1 MAKNI
6 EPKLKKI
13 GDYLKLEEDT
23 VFTIPE
29 YQRAYSWGID
39 NCDKLWQ
46 DINDFVESESKDRY
60 FFGTIIINCQDNDT
74 KYGLI
79 DGQQRTTTFLL
90 LLKALLVRINIAIE
104 RTASDEDSASLC
116 RGLQE
121 RRRRIMGILY
131 KAETED
137 ISDKPD
143 AAKDAEIC
151 RRGIILENFSIN
163 EQYKTELSTIL
174 QATDYASAEA
184 RVIKIKYKQ
193 KDNRY
198 TNFFRNFKFFYG
210 NISELSDSQLNS
222 IAKSITD
229 NCEVIEIKSWQ
240 VEQAITMFNSLNSDG
255 LPLYDSDIISAKLYA
270 EAEKR
275 GKEKEFADL
284 WKQLNNC
291 INELE
296 STRIADINS
305 ILMARFLN
313 AGEYKFFPEVIL
325 AANLTDG
332 TKDFDELT
340 LFHESL
346 QSGQTWNKSIG
357 NFQFNISRHAS
368 KNVLNQYDRL
378 PRIERIYLAHIKFDE
393 SVCELMRIDG
403 NHRLSAADD
412 VPIDFTLPFCLLL
425 FRNPSENDQFTRAIF
440 HNINAKQIPLKLEE
454 NLKVILESPQ
464 VFSDDTLIRD
474 PSFGW
479 KYYLARKTLQSVD
492 FSYFPAISSY
502 ISQAKCSFFVDLFG
516 FLLKNQSVEEN
527 DSAISKVRTQ
537 LVEVERA
544 LIESEITAT
553 TTNIAVIGALAYY
566 RLTNESKYRGF
577 LSWIKKNNIGNVEK
591 LHIDDVINLY
601 DEIYKYVPK
610 KVFLARWYPAETDAE
625 YKQSVYRIDAIK
637 EVIDELGLQ
646 LTDLGT
652 RDTGTFDIREVMY
665 HDIRE
670 CDIFIADL
678 TGARH
683 NVMIEVGYALKH
695 IDTGRMVFYFQETD
709 SCKNV
714 PFDVNH
720 FSYDKIED
728 SVEIKAKTKARIMK
742 ILEQA
747 KNGEI

>member
-46 DINDFVESESKDRY
+46 DISDFVESESKDRY

-210 NISELSDSQLNS
+210 KISELSDSQLNS

-229 NCEVIEIKSWQ
+229 NGEVIEIKSWQ

-305 ILMARFLN
+305 ILMQYMYYIRTVNKETISETGAINVTTPGLRRYFTEINKMPITDPIGMCSDMVKLAKVWKKVSEYPQMKVLLKFNENTKLFLASYFFRFDEDNITEELVEPILECLLRLFSLLELVDVGYSSKYFKTFLFGAEVKLVSKSTTVDAITQDFNEHIRSNWDKETIWAALHDYDGNVLVYLN
-313 AGEYKFFPEVIL
+313 EFLFAKEKGLSFTL
-325 AANLTDG
+325 G
-332 TKDFDELT
+332 TKYDIE
-340 LFHESL
+340 HIMPYSGNNL
-346 QSGQTWNKSIG
+346 QEIRKDAEIDSEEEFYGVVNKLGNKILLEEKINRAIG
-357 NFQFNISRHAS
+357 N
-368 KNVLNQYDRL
+368 
-378 PRIERIYLAHIKFDE
+378 EW
-393 SVCELMRIDG
+393 
-403 NHRLSAADD
+403 
-412 VPIDFTLPFCLLL
+412 
-425 FRNPSENDQFTRAIF
+425 FRTKVST
-440 HNINAKQIPLKLEE
+440 KLE
-454 NLKVILESPQ
+454 NKTGYIDS
-464 VFSDDTLIRD
+464 
-474 PSFGW
+474 
-479 KYYLARKTLQSVD
+479 KYPIA
-492 FSYFPAISSY
+492 
-502 ISQAKCSFFVDLFG
+502 
-516 FLLKNQSVEEN
+516 
-527 DSAISKVRTQ
+527 
-537 LVEVERA
+537 RA
-544 LIESEITAT
+544 L
-553 TTNIAVIGALAYY
+553 V
-566 RLTNESKYRGF
+566 SKYQ
-577 LSWIKKNNIGNVEK
+577 SANKPYWKK
-591 LHIDDVINLY
+591 DDIMS
-601 DEIYKYVPK
+601 
-610 KVFLARWYPAETDAE
+610 ATDKA
-625 YKQSVYRIDAIK
+625 SDRI
-637 EVIDELGLQ
+637 V
-646 LTDLGT
+646 
-652 RDTGTFDIREVMY
+652 RF
-665 HDIRE
+665 
-670 CDIFIADL
+670 IF
-678 TGARH
+678 
-683 NVMIEVGYALKH
+683 
-695 IDTGRMVFYFQETD
+695 
-709 SCKNV
+709 
-714 PFDVNH
+714 
-720 FSYDKIED
+720 
-728 SVEIKAKTKARIMK
+728 
-742 ILEQA
+742 
-747 KNGEI
+747 GE

>member
-184 RVIKIKYKQ
+184 RVVKIKYKQ

-210 NISELSDSQLNS
+210 KISELSDSQLNS

-305 ILMARFLN
+305 ILMQYMYYIRTINKETISETGAINVTTPGLRRYFTEVNKMPITDPIGMCSDMVKLVKVWKKVSEYPQMKVLLKFNENTKLFLASYFFRFDEDNITEELVEPILECLLRLFSLLELVDVGYSSKYFKTFLFGAEVKLVSKSTTVDAITQDFNEHIRSNWDKETIWAALHDYDGNVLVYLN
-313 AGEYKFFPEVIL
+313 EFLFAKEKGLSFTL
-325 AANLTDG
+325 G
-332 TKDFDELT
+332 TKYDIE
-340 LFHESL
+340 HIMPYSGNNL
-346 QSGQTWNKSIG
+346 QEIRKDAEIDSEEEFYGVVNKLGNKILLEEKINRAIG
-357 NFQFNISRHAS
+357 N
-368 KNVLNQYDRL
+368 
-378 PRIERIYLAHIKFDE
+378 EW
-393 SVCELMRIDG
+393 
-403 NHRLSAADD
+403 
-412 VPIDFTLPFCLLL
+412 
-425 FRNPSENDQFTRAIF
+425 FRTKVST
-440 HNINAKQIPLKLEE
+440 KLE
-454 NLKVILESPQ
+454 NKTGYIDS
-464 VFSDDTLIRD
+464 
-474 PSFGW
+474 
-479 KYYLARKTLQSVD
+479 KYPIA
-492 FSYFPAISSY
+492 
-502 ISQAKCSFFVDLFG
+502 
-516 FLLKNQSVEEN
+516 
-527 DSAISKVRTQ
+527 
-537 LVEVERA
+537 RA
-544 LIESEITAT
+544 L
-553 TTNIAVIGALAYY
+553 V
-566 RLTNESKYRGF
+566 SKYQ
-577 LSWIKKNNIGNVEK
+577 SANKPYWKK
-591 LHIDDVINLY
+591 DDIMS
-601 DEIYKYVPK
+601 
-610 KVFLARWYPAETDAE
+610 ATDKA
-625 YKQSVYRIDAIK
+625 SDRI
-637 EVIDELGLQ
+637 V
-646 LTDLGT
+646 
-652 RDTGTFDIREVMY
+652 RF
-665 HDIRE
+665 
-670 CDIFIADL
+670 IF
-678 TGARH
+678 
-683 NVMIEVGYALKH
+683 
-695 IDTGRMVFYFQETD
+695 
-709 SCKNV
+709 
-714 PFDVNH
+714 
-720 FSYDKIED
+720 
-728 SVEIKAKTKARIMK
+728 
-742 ILEQA
+742 
-747 KNGEI
+747 GE

>member
-60 FFGTIIINCQDNDT
+60 FFGTVIINCQDNDT

-104 RTASDEDSASLC
+104 RTTSDEDSASLC

-151 RRGIILENFSIN
+151 HHEIILENFSIN

-184 RVIKIKYKQ
+184 RVIKIKYRQ
-193 KDNRY
+193 KDNKY

-210 NISELSDSQLNS
+210 KISELSDSQLNS

-305 ILMARFLN
+305 ILMQYMYYIRTINKETISETGAINVTTPGLRRYFTEINKMPITDPIGMCSDMVKLAKVWKKVSEYPQMKVLLKFNENAKLFLASYFFRFDEDNITEEHIEPILECLLRLFSLLELVDVGYSSKYFKTFLFGAEAKLVSKSTTVDEITQDFNEHICSNWDKETIWAALHDYDGNVLVYLN
-313 AGEYKFFPEVIL
+313 EFLFAKEKDLSFTL
-325 AANLTDG
+325 G
-332 TKDFDELT
+332 TKYDIE
-340 LFHESL
+340 HIMPYSGNNL
-346 QSGQTWNKSIG
+346 QEIRKDAEIDSEEEFYGVVNKLGNKILLEEKINRAIG
-357 NFQFNISRHAS
+357 N
-368 KNVLNQYDRL
+368 
-378 PRIERIYLAHIKFDE
+378 EW
-393 SVCELMRIDG
+393 
-403 NHRLSAADD
+403 
-412 VPIDFTLPFCLLL
+412 
-425 FRNPSENDQFTRAIF
+425 FRTKVST
-440 HNINAKQIPLKLEE
+440 KLE
-454 NLKVILESPQ
+454 NKTGYIDS
-464 VFSDDTLIRD
+464 
-474 PSFGW
+474 
-479 KYYLARKTLQSVD
+479 KYPIA
-492 FSYFPAISSY
+492 
-502 ISQAKCSFFVDLFG
+502 
-516 FLLKNQSVEEN
+516 
-527 DSAISKVRTQ
+527 
-537 LVEVERA
+537 RA
-544 LIESEITAT
+544 L
-553 TTNIAVIGALAYY
+553 V
-566 RLTNESKYRGF
+566 SKYQ
-577 LSWIKKNNIGNVEK
+577 SANKPYWKK
-591 LHIDDVINLY
+591 DDIMS
-601 DEIYKYVPK
+601 
-610 KVFLARWYPAETDAE
+610 ATDKA
-625 YKQSVYRIDAIK
+625 SDRI
-637 EVIDELGLQ
+637 V
-646 LTDLGT
+646 
-652 RDTGTFDIREVMY
+652 RF
-665 HDIRE
+665 
-670 CDIFIADL
+670 IF
-678 TGARH
+678 
-683 NVMIEVGYALKH
+683 
-695 IDTGRMVFYFQETD
+695 
-709 SCKNV
+709 
-714 PFDVNH
+714 
-720 FSYDKIED
+720 
-728 SVEIKAKTKARIMK
+728 
-742 ILEQA
+742 
-747 KNGEI
+747 GE

>member
-210 NISELSDSQLNS
+210 KISELSDSQLNS

-305 ILMARFLN
+305 ILMQYMYYIRTVNKETISETGAINVTTPGLRRYFTEVNKMPITDPIGMCSDMVKLVKVWKKVSEYPQMKVLLKFNENTKLFLASYFFRFDEDNITEELVEPILECLLRLFSLLELVDVGYSSKYFKTFLFGAEVKLVSKSTTVDAITQDFNEHIRSNWDKETIWAALHDYDGNVLVYLN
-313 AGEYKFFPEVIL
+313 EFLFAKEKGLSFTL
-325 AANLTDG
+325 G
-332 TKDFDELT
+332 TKYDIE
-340 LFHESL
+340 HIMPYSGNNL
-346 QSGQTWNKSIG
+346 QEIRKDAEIDSEEEFYGVVNKLGNKILLEEKINRAIG
-357 NFQFNISRHAS
+357 N
-368 KNVLNQYDRL
+368 
-378 PRIERIYLAHIKFDE
+378 EW
-393 SVCELMRIDG
+393 
-403 NHRLSAADD
+403 
-412 VPIDFTLPFCLLL
+412 
-425 FRNPSENDQFTRAIF
+425 FRTKVST
-440 HNINAKQIPLKLEE
+440 KLE
-454 NLKVILESPQ
+454 NKTGYIDS
-464 VFSDDTLIRD
+464 
-474 PSFGW
+474 
-479 KYYLARKTLQSVD
+479 KYPIA
-492 FSYFPAISSY
+492 
-502 ISQAKCSFFVDLFG
+502 
-516 FLLKNQSVEEN
+516 
-527 DSAISKVRTQ
+527 
-537 LVEVERA
+537 RA
-544 LIESEITAT
+544 LVSEYQSANKPYWKKDDIMST
-553 TTNIAVIGALAYY
+553 TDKA
-566 RLTNESKYRGF
+566 S
-577 LSWIKKNNIGNVEK
+577 
-591 LHIDDVINLY
+591 D
-601 DEIYKYVPK
+601 
-610 KVFLARWYPAETDAE
+610 
-625 YKQSVYRIDAIK
+625 RI
-637 EVIDELGLQ
+637 VS
-646 LTDLGT
+646 
-652 RDTGTFDIREVMY
+652 F
-665 HDIRE
+665 
-670 CDIFIADL
+670 IF
-678 TGARH
+678 
-683 NVMIEVGYALKH
+683 
-695 IDTGRMVFYFQETD
+695 
-709 SCKNV
+709 
-714 PFDVNH
+714 
-720 FSYDKIED
+720 
-728 SVEIKAKTKARIMK
+728 
-742 ILEQA
+742 
-747 KNGEI
+747 GE

>member
-210 NISELSDSQLNS
+210 KISELSDSQLNS

-275 GKEKEFADL
+275 GKEKEFANL

-305 ILMARFLN
+305 ILMQYMYYIRTVNKETISETGAINVTTPGLRRYFTEINKMPITDPIGMCSDMVKLAKVWKKVSEYPQMKVLLKFNENTKLFLASYFFRFDEDNITEELVEPILECLLRLFSLLELVDVGYSSKYFKTFLFGAQVKLVSKSTTVDAITQDFNEHIRSNWDKETIWAALHDYDGNVLVYLN
-313 AGEYKFFPEVIL
+313 EFLFAKEKGLSFTL
-325 AANLTDG
+325 G
-332 TKDFDELT
+332 TKYDIE
-340 LFHESL
+340 HIMPYSGNNL
-346 QSGQTWNKSIG
+346 QEIRKDAEIDSEEEFYGVVNKLGNKILLEEKINRAIG
-357 NFQFNISRHAS
+357 N
-368 KNVLNQYDRL
+368 
-378 PRIERIYLAHIKFDE
+378 EW
-393 SVCELMRIDG
+393 
-403 NHRLSAADD
+403 
-412 VPIDFTLPFCLLL
+412 
-425 FRNPSENDQFTRAIF
+425 FRTKVST
-440 HNINAKQIPLKLEE
+440 KLE
-454 NLKVILESPQ
+454 NKTGYIDS
-464 VFSDDTLIRD
+464 
-474 PSFGW
+474 
-479 KYYLARKTLQSVD
+479 KYPIA
-492 FSYFPAISSY
+492 
-502 ISQAKCSFFVDLFG
+502 
-516 FLLKNQSVEEN
+516 
-527 DSAISKVRTQ
+527 
-537 LVEVERA
+537 RA
-544 LIESEITAT
+544 L
-553 TTNIAVIGALAYY
+553 V
-566 RLTNESKYRGF
+566 SKYQ
-577 LSWIKKNNIGNVEK
+577 SANKPYWKK
-591 LHIDDVINLY
+591 DDIMS
-601 DEIYKYVPK
+601 
-610 KVFLARWYPAETDAE
+610 ATDKA
-625 YKQSVYRIDAIK
+625 SDRI
-637 EVIDELGLQ
+637 V
-646 LTDLGT
+646 
-652 RDTGTFDIREVMY
+652 RF
-665 HDIRE
+665 
-670 CDIFIADL
+670 IF
-678 TGARH
+678 
-683 NVMIEVGYALKH
+683 
-695 IDTGRMVFYFQETD
+695 
-709 SCKNV
+709 
-714 PFDVNH
+714 
-720 FSYDKIED
+720 
-728 SVEIKAKTKARIMK
+728 
-742 ILEQA
+742 
-747 KNGEI
+747 GE

>member
-90 LLKALLVRINIAIE
+90 LLKALLGRINIAIE

-210 NISELSDSQLNS
+210 KISELSDSQLNS

-305 ILMARFLN
+305 ILMQYMYYIRTVNKETISETGAINVTTPGLRRYFTEVNKMPITDPIGMCSDMVKLVKVWKKVSEYPQMKVLLKFNENTKLFLASYFFRFDEDNITEELVEPILECLLRLFSLLELVDVGYSSKYFKTFLFGAEVKLVSKSTTVDAITQDFNEHIRSNWDKETIWAALHDYDGNVLVYLN
-313 AGEYKFFPEVIL
+313 EFLFAKEKGLSFTL
-325 AANLTDG
+325 G
-332 TKDFDELT
+332 TKYDIE
-340 LFHESL
+340 HIMPYSGNNL
-346 QSGQTWNKSIG
+346 QEIRKDAEIDSEEEFYGVVNKLGNKILLEEKINRAIG
-357 NFQFNISRHAS
+357 N
-368 KNVLNQYDRL
+368 
-378 PRIERIYLAHIKFDE
+378 EW
-393 SVCELMRIDG
+393 
-403 NHRLSAADD
+403 
-412 VPIDFTLPFCLLL
+412 
-425 FRNPSENDQFTRAIF
+425 FRTKVST
-440 HNINAKQIPLKLEE
+440 KLE
-454 NLKVILESPQ
+454 NKTGYIDS
-464 VFSDDTLIRD
+464 
-474 PSFGW
+474 
-479 KYYLARKTLQSVD
+479 KYPIA
-492 FSYFPAISSY
+492 
-502 ISQAKCSFFVDLFG
+502 
-516 FLLKNQSVEEN
+516 
-527 DSAISKVRTQ
+527 
-537 LVEVERA
+537 RA
-544 LIESEITAT
+544 L
-553 TTNIAVIGALAYY
+553 V
-566 RLTNESKYRGF
+566 SKYQ
-577 LSWIKKNNIGNVEK
+577 SANKPYWKK
-591 LHIDDVINLY
+591 DDIMST
-601 DEIYKYVPK
+601 
-610 KVFLARWYPAETDAE
+610 TDKA
-625 YKQSVYRIDAIK
+625 SDRI
-637 EVIDELGLQ
+637 VS
-646 LTDLGT
+646 
-652 RDTGTFDIREVMY
+652 F
-665 HDIRE
+665 
-670 CDIFIADL
+670 IF
-678 TGARH
+678 
-683 NVMIEVGYALKH
+683 
-695 IDTGRMVFYFQETD
+695 
-709 SCKNV
+709 
-714 PFDVNH
+714 
-720 FSYDKIED
+720 
-728 SVEIKAKTKARIMK
+728 
-742 ILEQA
+742 
-747 KNGEI
+747 GE

>member
-46 DINDFVESESKDRY
+46 DISGFVESESKDRY

-210 NISELSDSQLNS
+210 KISELSDSQLNS

-305 ILMARFLN
+305 ILMQYMYYIRTVNKETISETGAINVTTPGLRRYFTEINKMPITDPIGMCSDMVKLAKVWKKVSEYPQMKVLLKFNENTKLFLASYFFRFDEDNITEELVEPILECLLRLFSLLELVDVGYSSKYFKTFLFGAEVKLVSKSTTVDAITQDFNEHIRSNWDKETIWAALHDYDGNVLVYLN
-313 AGEYKFFPEVIL
+313 EFLFAKEKGLSFTL
-325 AANLTDG
+325 G
-332 TKDFDELT
+332 TKYDIE
-340 LFHESL
+340 HIMPYSGNNL
-346 QSGQTWNKSIG
+346 QEIRKDAEIDSEEEFYGVVNKLGNKILLEEKINRAIG
-357 NFQFNISRHAS
+357 N
-368 KNVLNQYDRL
+368 
-378 PRIERIYLAHIKFDE
+378 EW
-393 SVCELMRIDG
+393 
-403 NHRLSAADD
+403 
-412 VPIDFTLPFCLLL
+412 
-425 FRNPSENDQFTRAIF
+425 FRTKVST
-440 HNINAKQIPLKLEE
+440 KLE
-454 NLKVILESPQ
+454 NKTGYIDS
-464 VFSDDTLIRD
+464 
-474 PSFGW
+474 
-479 KYYLARKTLQSVD
+479 KYPIA
-492 FSYFPAISSY
+492 
-502 ISQAKCSFFVDLFG
+502 
-516 FLLKNQSVEEN
+516 
-527 DSAISKVRTQ
+527 
-537 LVEVERA
+537 RA
-544 LIESEITAT
+544 L
-553 TTNIAVIGALAYY
+553 V
-566 RLTNESKYRGF
+566 SKYQRANKPY
-577 LSWIKKNNIGNVEK
+577 WKK
-591 LHIDDVINLY
+591 DDIMS
-601 DEIYKYVPK
+601 
-610 KVFLARWYPAETDAE
+610 ATDKA
-625 YKQSVYRIDAIK
+625 SDRI
-637 EVIDELGLQ
+637 V
-646 LTDLGT
+646 
-652 RDTGTFDIREVMY
+652 RF
-665 HDIRE
+665 
-670 CDIFIADL
+670 IF
-678 TGARH
+678 
-683 NVMIEVGYALKH
+683 
-695 IDTGRMVFYFQETD
+695 
-709 SCKNV
+709 
-714 PFDVNH
+714 
-720 FSYDKIED
+720 
-728 SVEIKAKTKARIMK
+728 
-742 ILEQA
+742 
-747 KNGEI
+747 GE

>member
-210 NISELSDSQLNS
+210 KISELSDSQLNS

-305 ILMARFLN
+305 ILMQYMYYIRTVNKETISETGAINVTTPGLRRYFTEVNKMPITDPIGMCSDMVKLVKVWKNVSEYPQMKVLLKFNENTKLFLASYFFRFDEDNITEELVEPILECLLRLFSLLELVDVGYSSKYFKTFLFGAEVKLVSKSTTVDAITQDFNEHIRSNWDKETIWAALHDYDGNVLVYLN
-313 AGEYKFFPEVIL
+313 EFLFAKEKGLSFTL
-325 AANLTDG
+325 G
-332 TKDFDELT
+332 TKYDIE
-340 LFHESL
+340 HIMPYSGNNL
-346 QSGQTWNKSIG
+346 QEIRKDAEIDSEEEFYGVVNKLGNKILLEEKINRAIG
-357 NFQFNISRHAS
+357 N
-368 KNVLNQYDRL
+368 
-378 PRIERIYLAHIKFDE
+378 EW
-393 SVCELMRIDG
+393 
-403 NHRLSAADD
+403 
-412 VPIDFTLPFCLLL
+412 
-425 FRNPSENDQFTRAIF
+425 FRTKVST
-440 HNINAKQIPLKLEE
+440 KLE
-454 NLKVILESPQ
+454 NKTGYIDS
-464 VFSDDTLIRD
+464 
-474 PSFGW
+474 
-479 KYYLARKTLQSVD
+479 KYPIA
-492 FSYFPAISSY
+492 
-502 ISQAKCSFFVDLFG
+502 
-516 FLLKNQSVEEN
+516 
-527 DSAISKVRTQ
+527 
-537 LVEVERA
+537 RA
-544 LIESEITAT
+544 L
-553 TTNIAVIGALAYY
+553 V
-566 RLTNESKYRGF
+566 SKYQ
-577 LSWIKKNNIGNVEK
+577 SANKPYWKK
-591 LHIDDVINLY
+591 DDIMS
-601 DEIYKYVPK
+601 
-610 KVFLARWYPAETDAE
+610 ATDKA
-625 YKQSVYRIDAIK
+625 SDRI
-637 EVIDELGLQ
+637 V
-646 LTDLGT
+646 
-652 RDTGTFDIREVMY
+652 RF
-665 HDIRE
+665 
-670 CDIFIADL
+670 IF
-678 TGARH
+678 
-683 NVMIEVGYALKH
+683 
-695 IDTGRMVFYFQETD
+695 
-709 SCKNV
+709 
-714 PFDVNH
+714 
-720 FSYDKIED
+720 
-728 SVEIKAKTKARIMK
+728 
-742 ILEQA
+742 
-747 KNGEI
+747 GE

>member
-210 NISELSDSQLNS
+210 KISELSDSQLNS

-275 GKEKEFADL
+275 GKEKEFAGL

-305 ILMARFLN
+305 ILMQYMYYIRTVNKETISETGAINVTTPGLRRYFTEVNKMPITDPIGMCSDMVKLVKVWKKVSEYPQMKVLLKFNENTKLFLASYFFRFDENNITEELVEPILECLLRLFSLLELVDVGYSSKYFKTFLFGAEVKLVSKSTTVDAITQDFNEHIRSNWDKETIWAALHDYDGNVLVYLN
-313 AGEYKFFPEVIL
+313 EFLFAKEKGLSFTL
-325 AANLTDG
+325 G
-332 TKDFDELT
+332 TKYDIE
-340 LFHESL
+340 HIMPYSGNNL
-346 QSGQTWNKSIG
+346 QEIRKDAEIDSEEEFYGVVNKLGNKILLEEKINRAIG
-357 NFQFNISRHAS
+357 N
-368 KNVLNQYDRL
+368 
-378 PRIERIYLAHIKFDE
+378 EW
-393 SVCELMRIDG
+393 
-403 NHRLSAADD
+403 
-412 VPIDFTLPFCLLL
+412 
-425 FRNPSENDQFTRAIF
+425 FRTKVST
-440 HNINAKQIPLKLEE
+440 KLE
-454 NLKVILESPQ
+454 NKTGYIDS
-464 VFSDDTLIRD
+464 
-474 PSFGW
+474 
-479 KYYLARKTLQSVD
+479 KYPIA
-492 FSYFPAISSY
+492 
-502 ISQAKCSFFVDLFG
+502 
-516 FLLKNQSVEEN
+516 
-527 DSAISKVRTQ
+527 
-537 LVEVERA
+537 RA
-544 LIESEITAT
+544 L
-553 TTNIAVIGALAYY
+553 V
-566 RLTNESKYRGF
+566 SKYQ
-577 LSWIKKNNIGNVEK
+577 SANKPYWKKDDIMSATEK
-591 LHIDDVINLY
+591 ASD
-601 DEIYKYVPK
+601 
-610 KVFLARWYPAETDAE
+610 
-625 YKQSVYRIDAIK
+625 RI
-637 EVIDELGLQ
+637 VS
-646 LTDLGT
+646 
-652 RDTGTFDIREVMY
+652 F
-665 HDIRE
+665 
-670 CDIFIADL
+670 IF
-678 TGARH
+678 
-683 NVMIEVGYALKH
+683 
-695 IDTGRMVFYFQETD
+695 
-709 SCKNV
+709 
-714 PFDVNH
+714 
-720 FSYDKIED
+720 
-728 SVEIKAKTKARIMK
+728 
-742 ILEQA
+742 
-747 KNGEI
+747 GE

>member
-210 NISELSDSQLNS
+210 KISELSDSQLNS

-305 ILMARFLN
+305 ILMQYMYYIRTVNKETISETGAINVTTPGLRRYFTEINKMPITDPIGMCSDMVKLTKVWKKVSEYPQMKVLLKFNENTKLFLASYFFRFDEDNITEELVEPILECLLRLFSLLELVDVGYSSKYFKTFLFGAEVKLVSKSTTVDAITQDFNEHIRSNWDKETIWAALHDYDGNVLVYLN
-313 AGEYKFFPEVIL
+313 EFLFAKEKGLSFTL
-325 AANLTDG
+325 G
-332 TKDFDELT
+332 TKYDIE
-340 LFHESL
+340 HIMPYSGNNL
-346 QSGQTWNKSIG
+346 QEIRKDAEIDSEEEFYGVVNKLGNKILLEEKINRAIG
-357 NFQFNISRHAS
+357 N
-368 KNVLNQYDRL
+368 
-378 PRIERIYLAHIKFDE
+378 EW
-393 SVCELMRIDG
+393 
-403 NHRLSAADD
+403 
-412 VPIDFTLPFCLLL
+412 
-425 FRNPSENDQFTRAIF
+425 FRTKVST
-440 HNINAKQIPLKLEE
+440 KLE
-454 NLKVILESPQ
+454 NKTGYIDS
-464 VFSDDTLIRD
+464 
-474 PSFGW
+474 
-479 KYYLARKTLQSVD
+479 KYPIA
-492 FSYFPAISSY
+492 
-502 ISQAKCSFFVDLFG
+502 
-516 FLLKNQSVEEN
+516 
-527 DSAISKVRTQ
+527 
-537 LVEVERA
+537 RA
-544 LIESEITAT
+544 L
-553 TTNIAVIGALAYY
+553 V
-566 RLTNESKYRGF
+566 SKYQ
-577 LSWIKKNNIGNVEK
+577 SANKPYWKK
-591 LHIDDVINLY
+591 DDIMS
-601 DEIYKYVPK
+601 
-610 KVFLARWYPAETDAE
+610 ATDKA
-625 YKQSVYRIDAIK
+625 SDRI
-637 EVIDELGLQ
+637 V
-646 LTDLGT
+646 
-652 RDTGTFDIREVMY
+652 RF
-665 HDIRE
+665 
-670 CDIFIADL
+670 IF
-678 TGARH
+678 
-683 NVMIEVGYALKH
+683 
-695 IDTGRMVFYFQETD
+695 
-709 SCKNV
+709 
-714 PFDVNH
+714 
-720 FSYDKIED
+720 
-728 SVEIKAKTKARIMK
+728 
-742 ILEQA
+742 
-747 KNGEI
+747 GE

>member
-210 NISELSDSQLNS
+210 KISELSDSQLNS

-305 ILMARFLN
+305 ILMQYMYYIRTVNKETISETGAINVTTPGLRRYFTEVNKMPITDPIGMCSDMVKLVKVWKKVSEYPQMKVLLKFNENTKLFLASYFFRFDEDNITEELVEPILECLLRLFSLLELVDVGYSSKYFKTFLFGAEVKLVSKSTTVDAITQDFNEHIRSNWDKETIWAALHDYDGNVLVYLN
-313 AGEYKFFPEVIL
+313 EFLFAKEKGLSFTL
-325 AANLTDG
+325 G
-332 TKDFDELT
+332 TKYNIE
-340 LFHESL
+340 HIMPYSGNNL
-346 QSGQTWNKSIG
+346 QEIRKDAEIDSEEEFYGVVNKLGNKILLEEKINRAIG
-357 NFQFNISRHAS
+357 N
-368 KNVLNQYDRL
+368 
-378 PRIERIYLAHIKFDE
+378 EW
-393 SVCELMRIDG
+393 
-403 NHRLSAADD
+403 
-412 VPIDFTLPFCLLL
+412 
-425 FRNPSENDQFTRAIF
+425 FRTKVST
-440 HNINAKQIPLKLEE
+440 KLE
-454 NLKVILESPQ
+454 NKTGYIDS
-464 VFSDDTLIRD
+464 
-474 PSFGW
+474 
-479 KYYLARKTLQSVD
+479 KYPIA
-492 FSYFPAISSY
+492 
-502 ISQAKCSFFVDLFG
+502 
-516 FLLKNQSVEEN
+516 
-527 DSAISKVRTQ
+527 
-537 LVEVERA
+537 RA
-544 LIESEITAT
+544 L
-553 TTNIAVIGALAYY
+553 V
-566 RLTNESKYRGF
+566 SKYQ
-577 LSWIKKNNIGNVEK
+577 SANKPYWKK
-591 LHIDDVINLY
+591 DDIMS
-601 DEIYKYVPK
+601 
-610 KVFLARWYPAETDAE
+610 ATDKA
-625 YKQSVYRIDAIK
+625 SDRI
-637 EVIDELGLQ
+637 VS
-646 LTDLGT
+646 
-652 RDTGTFDIREVMY
+652 F
-665 HDIRE
+665 
-670 CDIFIADL
+670 IF
-678 TGARH
+678 
-683 NVMIEVGYALKH
+683 
-695 IDTGRMVFYFQETD
+695 
-709 SCKNV
+709 
-714 PFDVNH
+714 
-720 FSYDKIED
+720 
-728 SVEIKAKTKARIMK
+728 
-742 ILEQA
+742 
-747 KNGEI
+747 GE

>member
-143 AAKDAEIC
+143 VAKDAEIC
-151 RRGIILENFSIN
+151 RCGIILENFSIN

-174 QATDYASAEA
+174 QATDCASAEA

-210 NISELSDSQLNS
+210 KISELSDSQLNS

-291 INELE
+291 TNELE

-305 ILMARFLN
+305 ILMQYMYYIRTVNKETISETGAINVTTPGLRRYFTEINKMPITDPVGMCSDMVKLAKVWKKVSEYPQMKVLLKFNENTKLFLASYFFRFDEDNITEELVEPILECLLRLFSLLELVDVGYSSKYFKTFLFGAEVKLVSKSITVDAITQDFNEHIRSNWDKETIWAALHDYDGNVLVYLN
-313 AGEYKFFPEVIL
+313 EFLFAKEKGLSFTL
-325 AANLTDG
+325 G
-332 TKDFDELT
+332 TKYDIE
-340 LFHESL
+340 HIMPYSGNNL
-346 QSGQTWNKSIG
+346 QEIRKDAEIDSEEEFYGVVNKLGNKILLEEKINRAIG
-357 NFQFNISRHAS
+357 N
-368 KNVLNQYDRL
+368 
-378 PRIERIYLAHIKFDE
+378 EW
-393 SVCELMRIDG
+393 
-403 NHRLSAADD
+403 
-412 VPIDFTLPFCLLL
+412 
-425 FRNPSENDQFTRAIF
+425 FRTKVST
-440 HNINAKQIPLKLEE
+440 KLE
-454 NLKVILESPQ
+454 NKTGYIDS
-464 VFSDDTLIRD
+464 
-474 PSFGW
+474 
-479 KYYLARKTLQSVD
+479 KYPIA
-492 FSYFPAISSY
+492 
-502 ISQAKCSFFVDLFG
+502 
-516 FLLKNQSVEEN
+516 
-527 DSAISKVRTQ
+527 
-537 LVEVERA
+537 RA
-544 LIESEITAT
+544 L
-553 TTNIAVIGALAYY
+553 V
-566 RLTNESKYRGF
+566 SKYQ
-577 LSWIKKNNIGNVEK
+577 SANKPYWKK
-591 LHIDDVINLY
+591 DDIMS
-601 DEIYKYVPK
+601 
-610 KVFLARWYPAETDAE
+610 ATDKA
-625 YKQSVYRIDAIK
+625 SDRI
-637 EVIDELGLQ
+637 V
-646 LTDLGT
+646 
-652 RDTGTFDIREVMY
+652 RF
-665 HDIRE
+665 
-670 CDIFIADL
+670 IF
-678 TGARH
+678 
-683 NVMIEVGYALKH
+683 
-695 IDTGRMVFYFQETD
+695 
-709 SCKNV
+709 
-714 PFDVNH
+714 
-720 FSYDKIED
+720 
-728 SVEIKAKTKARIMK
+728 
-742 ILEQA
+742 
-747 KNGEI
+747 GE

>member
-1 MAKNI
+1 MPFFLHPYCIICN
-6 EPKLKKI
+6 
-13 GDYLKLEEDT
+13 YLKLEEDT

-210 NISELSDSQLNS
+210 KISELSDSQLNS

-305 ILMARFLN
+305 ILMQYMYYIRTVNKETISETGAINVTTPGLRRYFTEVNKMPITDPIGMCSDMVKLVKVWKKVSEYPQMKVLLKFNENTKLFLASYFFRFDEDNITEELVEPILECLLRLFSLLELVDVGYSSKYFKTFLFGAEVKLVSKSTTVDAITQDFNEHIRSNWDKKTIRAALHDYDGNVLVYLN
-313 AGEYKFFPEVIL
+313 EFLFAKEKGLSFTL
-325 AANLTDG
+325 G
-332 TKDFDELT
+332 TKYDIE
-340 LFHESL
+340 HIMPYSGNNL
-346 QSGQTWNKSIG
+346 QEIRKDAEIDSEEEFYGVVNKLGNKILLEEKINRAIG
-357 NFQFNISRHAS
+357 N
-368 KNVLNQYDRL
+368 
-378 PRIERIYLAHIKFDE
+378 EW
-393 SVCELMRIDG
+393 
-403 NHRLSAADD
+403 
-412 VPIDFTLPFCLLL
+412 
-425 FRNPSENDQFTRAIF
+425 FRTKVST
-440 HNINAKQIPLKLEE
+440 KLE
-454 NLKVILESPQ
+454 NKTGYIDS
-464 VFSDDTLIRD
+464 
-474 PSFGW
+474 
-479 KYYLARKTLQSVD
+479 KYPIA
-492 FSYFPAISSY
+492 
-502 ISQAKCSFFVDLFG
+502 
-516 FLLKNQSVEEN
+516 
-527 DSAISKVRTQ
+527 
-537 LVEVERA
+537 RA
-544 LIESEITAT
+544 LVSEYQSANKPYWKKDDIMSAT
-553 TTNIAVIGALAYY
+553 DKA
-566 RLTNESKYRGF
+566 S
-577 LSWIKKNNIGNVEK
+577 
-591 LHIDDVINLY
+591 D
-601 DEIYKYVPK
+601 
-610 KVFLARWYPAETDAE
+610 
-625 YKQSVYRIDAIK
+625 RI
-637 EVIDELGLQ
+637 VS
-646 LTDLGT
+646 
-652 RDTGTFDIREVMY
+652 F
-665 HDIRE
+665 
-670 CDIFIADL
+670 IF
-678 TGARH
+678 
-683 NVMIEVGYALKH
+683 
-695 IDTGRMVFYFQETD
+695 
-709 SCKNV
+709 
-714 PFDVNH
+714 
-720 FSYDKIED
+720 
-728 SVEIKAKTKARIMK
+728 
-742 ILEQA
+742 
-747 KNGEI
+747 GE

>member
-1 MAKNI
+1 MSKNI

-143 AAKDAEIC
+143 AAKDSEIC
-151 RRGIILENFSIN
+151 HREIILENFSIN

-210 NISELSDSQLNS
+210 KISELSDSQLNS

-284 WKQLNNC
+284 WKKLNNC

-305 ILMARFLN
+305 ILMQYMYYIRTVNKETISETGAINVTTPGLRRYFTEINKMPITDPIGMCSDMVKLAKVWKKVSEYPQMKVLLKFNENTKLFLASYFFRFDEDNITEEFVEPILECLLRLFSLLELVDVGYSSKYFKTFLFGAEVKLVSKSTTVDAITQDFNEHIRSNWDKETIWAALHDYDGNVLVYLN
-313 AGEYKFFPEVIL
+313 EFLFAKEKGLSFTL
-325 AANLTDG
+325 G
-332 TKDFDELT
+332 TKYDIE
-340 LFHESL
+340 HIMPYSGNNL
-346 QSGQTWNKSIG
+346 QEIRKDAEIDSEEEFYGVVNKLGNKILLEEKINRAIG
-357 NFQFNISRHAS
+357 N
-368 KNVLNQYDRL
+368 
-378 PRIERIYLAHIKFDE
+378 EW
-393 SVCELMRIDG
+393 
-403 NHRLSAADD
+403 
-412 VPIDFTLPFCLLL
+412 
-425 FRNPSENDQFTRAIF
+425 FRTKVST
-440 HNINAKQIPLKLEE
+440 KLE
-454 NLKVILESPQ
+454 NKTGYIDS
-464 VFSDDTLIRD
+464 
-474 PSFGW
+474 
-479 KYYLARKTLQSVD
+479 KYPIA
-492 FSYFPAISSY
+492 
-502 ISQAKCSFFVDLFG
+502 
-516 FLLKNQSVEEN
+516 
-527 DSAISKVRTQ
+527 
-537 LVEVERA
+537 RA
-544 LIESEITAT
+544 L
-553 TTNIAVIGALAYY
+553 V
-566 RLTNESKYRGF
+566 SKYQ
-577 LSWIKKNNIGNVEK
+577 SANKPYWKK
-591 LHIDDVINLY
+591 DDIMST
-601 DEIYKYVPK
+601 
-610 KVFLARWYPAETDAE
+610 TDKA
-625 YKQSVYRIDAIK
+625 SDRI
-637 EVIDELGLQ
+637 V
-646 LTDLGT
+646 
-652 RDTGTFDIREVMY
+652 RF
-665 HDIRE
+665 
-670 CDIFIADL
+670 IF
-678 TGARH
+678 
-683 NVMIEVGYALKH
+683 
-695 IDTGRMVFYFQETD
+695 
-709 SCKNV
+709 
-714 PFDVNH
+714 
-720 FSYDKIED
+720 
-728 SVEIKAKTKARIMK
+728 
-742 ILEQA
+742 
-747 KNGEI
+747 GE

>member
-46 DINDFVESESKDRY
+46 DISDFVESESKDRY

-210 NISELSDSQLNS
+210 KISELSDSQLNS

-305 ILMARFLN
+305 ILMQYMYYIRTVNKETISETGAINVTTPGLRRYFTEINKMPITDPIGMCSDMVKLAKVWKKVSEYPQMKVLLKFNENTKLFLASYFFRFDEDNITEELVEPILECLLRLFSLLELVDVGYSSKYFKTFLFGAEVKLVSKSTTVDAITQDFNEHIRFNWDKETIWAALHDYDGNVLVYLN
-313 AGEYKFFPEVIL
+313 EFLFAKEKGLSFTL
-325 AANLTDG
+325 G
-332 TKDFDELT
+332 TKYDIE
-340 LFHESL
+340 HIMPYSGNNL
-346 QSGQTWNKSIG
+346 QEIRKDAEIDSEEEFYGVVNKLGNKILLEEKINRAIG
-357 NFQFNISRHAS
+357 N
-368 KNVLNQYDRL
+368 
-378 PRIERIYLAHIKFDE
+378 EW
-393 SVCELMRIDG
+393 
-403 NHRLSAADD
+403 
-412 VPIDFTLPFCLLL
+412 
-425 FRNPSENDQFTRAIF
+425 FRTKVST
-440 HNINAKQIPLKLEE
+440 KLE
-454 NLKVILESPQ
+454 NKTGYIDS
-464 VFSDDTLIRD
+464 
-474 PSFGW
+474 
-479 KYYLARKTLQSVD
+479 KYPIA
-492 FSYFPAISSY
+492 
-502 ISQAKCSFFVDLFG
+502 
-516 FLLKNQSVEEN
+516 
-527 DSAISKVRTQ
+527 
-537 LVEVERA
+537 RA
-544 LIESEITAT
+544 L
-553 TTNIAVIGALAYY
+553 V
-566 RLTNESKYRGF
+566 SKYQ
-577 LSWIKKNNIGNVEK
+577 SANKPYWKK
-591 LHIDDVINLY
+591 DDIMS
-601 DEIYKYVPK
+601 
-610 KVFLARWYPAETDAE
+610 ATDKA
-625 YKQSVYRIDAIK
+625 SDRI
-637 EVIDELGLQ
+637 V
-646 LTDLGT
+646 
-652 RDTGTFDIREVMY
+652 RF
-665 HDIRE
+665 
-670 CDIFIADL
+670 IF
-678 TGARH
+678 
-683 NVMIEVGYALKH
+683 
-695 IDTGRMVFYFQETD
+695 
-709 SCKNV
+709 
-714 PFDVNH
+714 
-720 FSYDKIED
+720 
-728 SVEIKAKTKARIMK
+728 
-742 ILEQA
+742 
-747 KNGEI
+747 GE

>member
-210 NISELSDSQLNS
+210 KISELSDSQLNS

-305 ILMARFLN
+305 ILMQYMYYIRTVNKETISETGAINVTTPGLRRYFTEVNKMPITDPIGMCSDMVKLVKVWKKVSEYPQMKVLLKFNENTKLFLASYFFRFDEDNITEELVEPILECLLRLFSLLELVDVGYSSKYFKTFLFGAEVKLVSKSTTVDAITQDFNEHIRSNWDKETIWAALHDYDGNVLVYLN
-313 AGEYKFFPEVIL
+313 EFLFAKEKGLSFTL
-325 AANLTDG
+325 G
-332 TKDFDELT
+332 TKYDIE
-340 LFHESL
+340 HIMPYSGNNL
-346 QSGQTWNKSIG
+346 QEIRKDAEIDSEEEFYGVVNKLGNKILLEEKINRAIG
-357 NFQFNISRHAS
+357 N
-368 KNVLNQYDRL
+368 
-378 PRIERIYLAHIKFDE
+378 EW
-393 SVCELMRIDG
+393 
-403 NHRLSAADD
+403 
-412 VPIDFTLPFCLLL
+412 
-425 FRNPSENDQFTRAIF
+425 FRTKVST
-440 HNINAKQIPLKLEE
+440 KLE
-454 NLKVILESPQ
+454 N
-464 VFSDDTLIRD
+464 
-474 PSFGW
+474 
-479 KYYLARKTLQSVD
+479 KTG
-492 FSYFPAISSY
+492 Y
-502 ISQAKCSFFVDLFG
+502 ID
-516 FLLKNQSVEEN
+516 
-527 DSAISKVRTQ
+527 
-537 LVEVERA
+537 
-544 LIESEITAT
+544 
-553 TTNIAVIGALAYY
+553 
-566 RLTNESKYRGF
+566 SKYPIARV
-577 LSWIKKNNIGNVEK
+577 LVSKYQSANKPYWKK
-591 LHIDDVINLY
+591 DDIMST
-601 DEIYKYVPK
+601 
-610 KVFLARWYPAETDAE
+610 TDKA
-625 YKQSVYRIDAIK
+625 SDRI
-637 EVIDELGLQ
+637 VS
-646 LTDLGT
+646 
-652 RDTGTFDIREVMY
+652 F
-665 HDIRE
+665 
-670 CDIFIADL
+670 IF
-678 TGARH
+678 
-683 NVMIEVGYALKH
+683 
-695 IDTGRMVFYFQETD
+695 
-709 SCKNV
+709 
-714 PFDVNH
+714 
-720 FSYDKIED
+720 
-728 SVEIKAKTKARIMK
+728 
-742 ILEQA
+742 
-747 KNGEI
+747 GE

>member
-131 KAETED
+131 KAETEN

-210 NISELSDSQLNS
+210 KISELSDSQLNS

-305 ILMARFLN
+305 ILMQYMYYIRTVNKETISETGAINVTTPGLRRYFTEVNKMPITDPIGMCSDMVKLVKVWKKVSEYPQMKVLLKFNENTKLFLASYFFRFDEDNITEELVEPILECLLRLFSLLELVDVGYSSKYFKTFLFGAEVKLVSKSTTVDAITQDFNEHIRSNWDKETIWAALHDYDGNVLVYLN
-313 AGEYKFFPEVIL
+313 EFLFAKEKGLSFTL
-325 AANLTDG
+325 G
-332 TKDFDELT
+332 TKYDIE
-340 LFHESL
+340 HIMPYSGNNL
-346 QSGQTWNKSIG
+346 QEIRKDAEIDSEEEFYGVVNKLGNKILLEEKINRAIG
-357 NFQFNISRHAS
+357 N
-368 KNVLNQYDRL
+368 
-378 PRIERIYLAHIKFDE
+378 EW
-393 SVCELMRIDG
+393 
-403 NHRLSAADD
+403 
-412 VPIDFTLPFCLLL
+412 
-425 FRNPSENDQFTRAIF
+425 FRTKVST
-440 HNINAKQIPLKLEE
+440 KLE
-454 NLKVILESPQ
+454 NKTGYIDS
-464 VFSDDTLIRD
+464 
-474 PSFGW
+474 
-479 KYYLARKTLQSVD
+479 KYPIA
-492 FSYFPAISSY
+492 
-502 ISQAKCSFFVDLFG
+502 
-516 FLLKNQSVEEN
+516 
-527 DSAISKVRTQ
+527 
-537 LVEVERA
+537 RA
-544 LIESEITAT
+544 L
-553 TTNIAVIGALAYY
+553 V
-566 RLTNESKYRGF
+566 SKYQ
-577 LSWIKKNNIGNVEK
+577 SANKPYWKK
-591 LHIDDVINLY
+591 DDIMS
-601 DEIYKYVPK
+601 
-610 KVFLARWYPAETDAE
+610 ATDKA
-625 YKQSVYRIDAIK
+625 SGRI
-637 EVIDELGLQ
+637 VS
-646 LTDLGT
+646 
-652 RDTGTFDIREVMY
+652 F
-665 HDIRE
+665 
-670 CDIFIADL
+670 IF
-678 TGARH
+678 
-683 NVMIEVGYALKH
+683 
-695 IDTGRMVFYFQETD
+695 
-709 SCKNV
+709 
-714 PFDVNH
+714 
-720 FSYDKIED
+720 
-728 SVEIKAKTKARIMK
+728 
-742 ILEQA
+742 
-747 KNGEI
+747 GE